1 MATYTVTISAADETA
16 LDNDLLD
23 KDAWIQA
30 AVVGKINNCK
40 KRMINEWRPIIFA
53 DDSVGCSVFPS
64 TSTISATTK
73 ATSDAV
79 PTVKATQT
87 FKWDR

>member
-1 MATYTVTISAADETA
+1 MAIKIILILSA
-16 LDNDLLD
+16 L
-23 KDAWIQA
+23 I
-30 AVVGKINNCK
+30 
-40 KRMINEWRPIIFA
+40 M
-53 DDSVGCSVFPS
+53 VGCSVFPS

-87 FKWDR
+87 FKWGRE

>member
-1 MATYTVTISAADETA
+1 MKIILIITA
-16 LDNDLLD
+16 L
-23 KDAWIQA
+23 
-30 AVVGKINNCK
+30 
-40 KRMINEWRPIIFA
+40 MM
-53 DDSVGCSVFPS
+53 VGCVVFPS

-87 FKWDR
+87 FKWSR